1 MNEQSAPDV
10 GEYESELLDPINEV
24 LGVLKAVSDGDLS
37 PRLAFDYPDT
47 HPVGALAESVNSMI
61 DALSDARA
69 TAAQR
74 LAELNQRIDEIG
86 RQREAIRTLAVPVIE
101 VWKGVLCVPVVGVLD
116 SMQASEVTGTLLNA
130 VVSNK
135 ARFVVVDVTGID
147 VMDTRTADHF
157 LRMARAVM
165 LLGSSCALSG
175 LRPAIAGTIVH
186 LGVDLGEVKTF
197 RTMRDA
203 LVNYVRGEGAES
215 MKRVHRQRSHSK
227 TGK

>member
-1 MNEQSAPDV
+1 MNEQPTTSDSS
-10 GEYESELLDPINEV
+10 EYASELLEAISEV
-24 LGVLKAVSDGDLS
+24 LGVLRAVSDGDLS
-37 PRLAFDYPDT
+37 PRLEFEYPDT

-61 DALSDARA
+61 DALGEARVSA
-69 TAAQR
+69 EQR
-74 LAELNQRIDEIG
+74 FGELNKRIDEIE

-116 SMQASEVTGTLLNA
+116 SMQASEVTTTLLSA
-130 VVSNK
+130 VVAKK

-147 VMDTRTADHF
+147 VMDTRSADHF

-175 LRPAIAGTIVH
+175 IRPAIAGTIVH
-186 LGVDLGEVKTF
+186 LGVDLGEVRTF

-203 LVNYVRGEGAES
+203 LVSYVSGAIT
-215 MKRVHRQRSHSK
+215 RR
-227 TGK
+227 T

>member
-1 MNEQSAPDV
+1 LNEQPTASDSS
-10 GEYESELLDPINEV
+10 EYASELLDAISEV
-24 LGVLKAVSDGDLS
+24 LGVLRAVSGGDLS
-37 PRLAFDYPDT
+37 PRLMFEYPDT

-61 DALSDARA
+61 EALGDARVSA
-69 TAAQR
+69 EQR
-74 LAELNQRIDEIG
+74 FGELNKRIDEIE

-116 SMQASEVTGTLLNA
+116 TMQASEVTTTLLNA
-130 VVSNK
+130 VVAKK

-147 VMDTRTADHF
+147 VMDTRSADHF

-175 LRPAIAGTIVH
+175 IRPAIAGTIVH
-186 LGVDLGEVKTF
+186 LGVDMGEVRTF

-203 LVNYVRGEGAES
+203 LGSYVSGAIT
-215 MKRVHRQRSHSK
+215 RR
-227 TGK
+227 T

>member
-1 MNEQSAPDV
+1 MTAQPTKRQH
-10 GEYESELLDPINEV
+10 GEFESELLDAISEV

-61 DALSDARA
+61 NALGDARG
-69 TAAQR
+69 TAEQR
-74 LAELNQRIDEIG
+74 LGELNQRIDEIE

-101 VWKGVLCVPVVGVLD
+101 VWKGVLCVPIVGVLD
-116 SMQASEVTGTLLNA
+116 SMQASEVTTTLLTA
-130 VVSNK
+130 VVAKK

-147 VMDTRTADHF
+147 VMDTRSADHF

-175 LRPAIAGTIVH
+175 IRPAIAGTIVH

-203 LVNYVRGEGAES
+203 LASFVSGGITR
-215 MKRVHRQRSHSK
+215 R
-227 TGK
+227 T

>member
-1 MNEQSAPDV
+1 LTAQPTKRQH
-10 GEYESELLDPINEV
+10 GEFESELLDAISEV

-61 DALSDARA
+61 NALGDARG
-69 TAAQR
+69 TAEQR
-74 LAELNQRIDEIG
+74 LGELNQRIDEIE

-101 VWKGVLCVPVVGVLD
+101 VWKGVLCVPIVGVLD
-116 SMQASEVTGTLLNA
+116 SMQASEVTTTLLTA
-130 VVSNK
+130 VVAKK

-147 VMDTRTADHF
+147 VMDTRSADHF

-175 LRPAIAGTIVH
+175 IRPAIAGTIVH

-203 LVNYVRGEGAES
+203 LASYVSGGVR
-215 MKRVHRQRSHSK
+215 RR
-227 TGK
+227 T

>member
-1 MNEQSAPDV
+1 VNEQPAAPDV
-10 GEYESELLDPINEV
+10 GEYESELLEAISEV
-24 LGVLKAVSDGDLS
+24 LGVLKAVSGGDLS
-37 PRLAFDYPDT
+37 PRLTFDYPDT

-61 DALSDARA
+61 EALADARS
-69 TAAQR
+69 TAGQR
-74 LAELNQRIDEIG
+74 FGELNRRIDEIE

-116 SMQASEVTGTLLNA
+116 TMQASEVTSTLLNA
-130 VVSNK
+130 VVAKK

-147 VMDTRTADHF
+147 VMDTRSADHF

-175 LRPAIAGTIVH
+175 IRPAIAGTIVH
-186 LGVDLGEVKTF
+186 LGVDLGDVKTY

-203 LVNYVRGEGAES
+203 LVGYVADS
-215 MKRVHRQRSHSK
+215 MKRHLGKSK

>member
-1 MNEQSAPDV
+1 MTGQPTKHKH
-10 GEYESELLDPINEV
+10 GEFESELLEAISEV
-24 LGVLKAVSDGDLS
+24 LGVLKAVSDGDLG

-61 DALSDARA
+61 EALGDARG
-69 TAAQR
+69 TAEQR
-74 LAELNQRIDEIG
+74 LGELNKRIDEIE

-101 VWKGVLCVPVVGVLD
+101 VWKGVLCVPIVGVLD
-116 SMQASEVTGTLLNA
+116 SMQASDVTTTLLTA
-130 VVSNK
+130 VVAKK

-147 VMDTRTADHF
+147 VMDTRSADHF

-175 LRPAIAGTIVH
+175 IRPAIAGTIVH

-203 LVNYVRGEGAES
+203 LASYVSGGVR
-215 MKRVHRQRSHSK
+215 RR
-227 TGK
+227 T

>member
-1 MNEQSAPDV
+1 MNEESATPEF
-10 GEYESELLDPINEV
+10 GEYESELLEPISEV
-24 LGVLKAVSDGDLS
+24 LGVLRAVSDGDLS
-37 PRLAFDYPDT
+37 PRLAFDYPES

-61 DALSDARA
+61 DALADARA
-69 TAAQR
+69 TGQQR
-74 LAELNQRIDEIG
+74 LAELNRRIDEIE

-116 SMQASEVTGTLLNA
+116 TMQASEVTTTLLNA
-130 VVSNK
+130 VVVQK

-147 VMDTRTADHF
+147 VMDTRSADHF

-175 LRPAIAGTIVH
+175 IRPAIAGTIVH
-186 LGVDLGEVKTF
+186 LGVDLGEVRTF

-203 LVNYVRGEGAES
+203 LVSYVSGAIRRRG
-215 MKRVHRQRSHSK
+215 
-227 TGK
+227 

>member
-1 MNEQSAPDV
+1 MNEQPAAQDG
-10 GEYESELLDPINEV
+10 GEYASELLEAISEV
-24 LGVLKAVSDGDLS
+24 LGVLKAVSGGDLS
-37 PRLAFDYPDT
+37 PRLSFEYPDT

-61 DALSDARA
+61 EALSDARS
-69 TAAQR
+69 TADQR
-74 LAELNQRIDEIG
+74 FGELNRRIDEIE

-116 SMQASEVTGTLLNA
+116 TMQASEVTSTLLNA
-130 VVSNK
+130 VVAKK

-147 VMDTRTADHF
+147 VMDTRSADHF

-165 LLGSSCALSG
+165 LLGSTCALSG
-175 LRPAIAGTIVH
+175 IRPAIAGTIVH
-186 LGVDLGEVKTF
+186 LGVDLGDVKTY

-203 LVNYVRGEGAES
+203 LVGYVADS
-215 MKRVHRQRSHSK
+215 MKRQLGKAK

>member
-1 MNEQSAPDV
+1 MTEQPAAQDV
-10 GEYESELLDPINEV
+10 GEYASELLEAISEV
-24 LGVLKAVSDGDLS
+24 LGVLRAVSGGDLS
-37 PRLAFDYPDT
+37 PRLTFEYPDT

-61 DALSDARA
+61 EALSDARS
-69 TAAQR
+69 TAEQR
-74 LAELNQRIDEIG
+74 FGELNRRIDEIE

-116 SMQASEVTGTLLNA
+116 TMQASEVTSALLNA
-130 VVSNK
+130 VVAKK

-147 VMDTRTADHF
+147 VMDTRSADHF

-175 LRPAIAGTIVH
+175 IRPAIAGTIVH
-186 LGVDLGEVKTF
+186 LGVDLGDVKTY

-203 LVNYVRGEGAES
+203 LVGYVADS
-215 MKRVHRQRSHSK
+215 MKRQRGKSK